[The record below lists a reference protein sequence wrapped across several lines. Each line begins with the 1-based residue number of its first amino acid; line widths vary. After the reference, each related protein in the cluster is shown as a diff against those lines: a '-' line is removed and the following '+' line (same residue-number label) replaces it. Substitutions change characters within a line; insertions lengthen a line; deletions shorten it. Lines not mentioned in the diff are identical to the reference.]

1 MKRESNN
8 IDGISKTKRLP
19 HWITTK
25 LGGGYEVNK
34 NSKKSYKK
42 AIWQEEMKLTRIEDR
57 RQCVVGSN
65 KYPFK
70 STLKEAWPEK
80 I

>member
-42 AIWQEEMKLTRIEDR
+42 AI
-57 RQCVVGSN
+57 
-65 KYPFK
+65 
-70 STLKEAWPEK
+70 
-80 I
+80 